1 MTHHC
6 LLVEILSALPESRE
20 QAHACPL
27 MRAGIYHI
35 SVIERSAGDTYD
47 REVIILDIL

>member
-27 MRAGIYHI
+27 MSGGDI
-35 SVIERSAGDTYD
+35 SYISD
-47 REVIILDIL
+47 REERW